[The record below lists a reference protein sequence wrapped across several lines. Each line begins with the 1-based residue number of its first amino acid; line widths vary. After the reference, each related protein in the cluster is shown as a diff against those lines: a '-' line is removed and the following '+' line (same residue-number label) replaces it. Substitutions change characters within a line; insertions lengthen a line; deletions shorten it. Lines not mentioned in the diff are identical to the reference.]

1 MLAAIT
7 KTQELAID
15 QTEANML
22 ATGIANVSRHYD
34 FAATQKSI
42 DWANLLMVAGT
53 IYGTRIYAIRAKR
66 PPRPTKPNNPAPGAT
81 VTESVIPSGNGVIFD
96 PSLMQ

>member
-53 IYGTRIYAIRAKR
+53 IYGTRIYALRAKR
-66 PPRPTKPNNPAPGAT
+66 PPRPAKQNSAAPGPVAT
-81 VTESVIPSGNGVIFD
+81 EQVIPSGNGMIFD
-96 PSLMQ
+96 PGIMQ